1 MVVFIISFVINE
13 NVNVLCFVV
22 DIINKVRDKDSL
34 KYIIIFWINVIC
46 FYWGW
51 ILLLSFLL
59 IFKNE

>member
-46 FYWGW
+46 FY
-51 ILLLSFLL
+51 
-59 IFKNE
+59 

>member
-51 ILLLSFLL
+51 ILLMSFLL